1 MQTFN
6 LDKIRFSYI
15 IIYTKEGG
23 ISYDEILS
31 EDS

>member
-1 MQTFN
+1 MKKEKLKQ
-6 LDKIRFSYI
+6 LPADI

-31 EDS
+31 KDG